1 MMRLALKI
9 AIRFLK
15 SAKLQ
20 TFTIVLGIAVG
31 VSVQIFIGSLIG
43 GLQKDLINTTI
54 GNSSQITIK
63 NVDSGYIENYNAIID
78 DIYGISSNIIIA
90 SETVDGSATAIKNTQ
105 SNPVVIRGFNFEN
118 ANQIYKFDKKITEG
132 VLPNLV
138 NEVSLGIG
146 VMKELGLNLYDTFE
160 MQVPLVGNINL
171 TVVGVFDFNVS
182 QINNSWVISNLTTAQ
197 QVLNL
202 QDKVTSIEMQIK
214 DVFGAEKDS
223 LLVKNFL
230 NDENSYEVSNWIEL
244 NGQLLSGLQ
253 GQSTSSLMIQVF
265 VMLSVV
271 LGIASVLAISV
282 MQKSKQIGI
291 LKAMGIKDRDA
302 SFVFLSQGAILGLLG
317 GLLGVVLGLGL
328 AYMFSTFALDTNGK
342 PIINL
347 FIDANFIIISATIAT
362 LASTLASLI
371 PAKKSSKLSII
382 EVIKN
387 G

>member
-1 MMRLALKI
+1 MKLALKI

-20 TFTIVLGIAVG
+20 TLTIVLGIAVG

-63 NVDSGYIENYNAIID
+63 NIDSGYINNYNTLIND
-78 DIYGISSNIIIA
+78 VYDVTNNIIIA
-90 SETVDGSATAIKNTQ
+90 SETIDGAGTAIKNTQ
-105 SNPVVIRGFNFEN
+105 SNQVIIRGFNFEN
-118 ANQIYKFDKKITEG
+118 ANKIYEFNEKLTDG
-132 VLPNLV
+132 NLPSLV
-138 NEVSLGIG
+138 NEVSVGVG
-146 VMKELGLNLYDTFE
+146 VMEELGLNLYDTFE
-160 MQVPLVGNINL
+160 MQVPLVGSINL
-171 TVVGVFDFNVS
+171 TVVGVFDFDVS
-182 QINNSWVISNLTTAQ
+182 QINNSWIISSISTAQ
-197 QVLNL
+197 QVLDL
-202 QDKVTSIEMQIK
+202 QDEVTSIEMQIE
-214 DVFGAEKDS
+214 DVFLAEEDS

-230 NDENSYEVSNWIEL
+230 NDENTYEVSNWIEL

-265 VMLSVV
+265 VMISVV

-291 LKAMGIKDRDA
+291 LKAMGIKDKDA
-302 SFVFLSQGAILGLLG
+302 SFVFLFQGAILGLLG
-317 GLLGVVLGLGL
+317 GLLGVAFGLGL
-328 AYMFSTFALDTNGK
+328 AYMFSTFALDTNGQ

-347 FIDANFIIISATIAT
+347 FIDTNFIIISATIAT

-371 PAKKSSKLSII
+371 PARKSSKLSVI
-382 EVIKN
+382 EVIRN